1 MPETPPAEPALPAD
15 APFVSPEDTPA
26 AAACASSTGGEPAS
40 TPPVWI
46 GADEVAARIS
56 PDHARRLLLEALRR
70 GFDPAADPA
79 RAVVPAGQGH
89 LLVMPS
95 ATSAAAGVKV
105 ASVSPD
111 NPSRGLPRIQAVYVL
126 LDARSLTPRALID
139 GVALTDLR
147 TPATSAV
154 AIDALA
160 PGATGP
166 DGAAGAG
173 RLDEVV
179 VIGTGPQARGHA
191 RAILAVREVGRVHLV
206 GRDAERADACARGL
220 RGLGLTVQSVD
231 AADPDALERAVRA
244 ADLVVCATSAAEPV
258 LRAEWVRDGACIVAV
273 GSHEPDRR
281 EVDGALLRRSLVVVE
296 DVDTALREAG
306 DVILAIA
313 EGHLT
318 RDDLRTLAEVARG
331 DVTRATDRPTV
342 VKTVGMSWQDLVV
355 AQALLPGD

>member
-1 MPETPPAEPALPAD
+1 MPETPPADPA
-15 APFVSPEDTPA
+15 
-26 AAACASSTGGEPAS
+26 
-40 TPPVWI
+40 PVWI

-56 PDHARRLLLEALRR
+56 PDRARRLLLEALRG

-95 ATSAAAGVKV
+95 ATSTAAGVKV
-105 ASVSPD
+105 ASVSPG

-139 GVALTDLR
+139 GVALTDVR

-160 PGATGP
+160 PGAPGAP
-166 DGAAGAG
+166 GAEGAAGPG

-191 RAILAVREVGRVHLV
+191 RAILAVREVGCVHLV
-206 GRDAERADACARGL
+206 GRDAERADACARDL
-220 RGLGLTVQSVD
+220 RGLGLTVQTVD
-231 AADPDALERAVRA
+231 AADQAALERAVRA

-258 LRAEWVRDGACIVAV
+258 LRAEWVRDGACVVAV

-318 RDDLRTLAEVARG
+318 RDDLRTLSEVARG
-331 DVTRATDRPTV
+331 DVTRDTDRPTV

-355 AQALLPGD
+355 AEALLPTG